1 MVALTYNTLERAGAF
16 ASAFSLLCERFCA
29 CVVAITYKH
38 EKAIVG
44 AYMRLYMWLCWS
56 LADDDRRPAPRL
68 RCGGPWSRM
77 QQAGGQV
84 LGGGVAEK
92 AAASLGMGGEY
103 SHTSPVAISHT

>member
-1 MVALTYNTLERAGAF
+1 MIKKREGAPPRLGAGRLPSGGGTDAGRAP
-16 ASAFSLLCERFCA
+16 R
-29 CVVAITYKH
+29 
-38 EKAIVG
+38 
-44 AYMRLYMWLCWS
+44 

-68 RCGGPWSRM
+68 RCGGPWPRM

>member
-1 MVALTYNTLERAGAF
+1 MMT
-16 ASAFSLLCERFCA
+16 
-29 CVVAITYKH
+29 
-38 EKAIVG
+38 
-44 AYMRLYMWLCWS
+44 
-56 LADDDRRPAPRL
+56 
-68 RCGGPWSRM
+68 GGPRPGCAAAAPWPRM